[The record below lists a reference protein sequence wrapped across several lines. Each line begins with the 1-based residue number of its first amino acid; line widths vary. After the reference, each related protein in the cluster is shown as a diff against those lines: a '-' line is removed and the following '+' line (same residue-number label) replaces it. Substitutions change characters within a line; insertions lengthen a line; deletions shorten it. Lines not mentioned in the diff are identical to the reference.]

1 VEELVNGSWHLRAAE
16 PEALSDSGI
25 VMLPNQDVL
34 VVGGVD
40 SQERAVQR
48 VFLYDP
54 TADRWSRMPDLPAA
68 RAAPF
73 AALLKD
79 GTVLVGGGAS
89 GWPNDFPP
97 PSGLSTAWI
106 FDPATEAWRST
117 GLMHAGRL
125 FASATPLPDGT
136 VLIAGGYDQGSPLAS
151 TEVFDPTTSSWTQ
164 SASLPQARGRHLA
177 TLMESKVVLIGG
189 TAFDSFGGGFV
200 ALPGLDAEIFDI
212 RSRSW
217 SLGSPLGVNLQL
229 PEFAAVASIT
239 SQRILVLAQPLE
251 VAFAY
256 DVGADYWS
264 RVTPPPHWRT
274 SPAVTATLSPMAN
287 GQVLLVAGESAWL
300 FDPNG
305 NLPTSDSG
313 PGSETVVLSVI
324 AGALLLVIGMQA
336 FFRGRRPAA
345 GRGAEES
352 AL

>member
-1 VEELVNGSWHLRAAE
+1 VEELVSGRWHLRAAE

-79 GTVLVGGGAS
+79 GTVMVGGGAS

-106 FDPATEAWRST
+106 FDPATEVWRST
-117 GLMHAGRL
+117 GSMHAGRL

-151 TEVFDPTTSSWTQ
+151 AEVFDPTTSSWTHA
-164 SASLPQARGRHLA
+164 ASLPQARGRHLA

-189 TAFDSFGGGFV
+189 TAFDTFGGGFV
-200 ALPGLDAEIFDI
+200 ATPGLDAEIFDI

-229 PEFAAVASIT
+229 PEFAAVAPIT

-256 DVGADYWS
+256 VVGADYWS
-264 RVTPPPHWRT
+264 RVTPPPHWQT
-274 SPAVTATLSPMAN
+274 TPTLTPMPN
-287 GQVLLVAGESAWL
+287 GQVLLLAGKSAWL

-305 NLPTSDSG
+305 NLPTSDTG
-313 PGSETVVLSVI
+313 LGTETVVLSVI
-324 AGALLLVIGMQA
+324 AGVLLLLIGVQG
-336 FFRGRRPAA
+336 FFRGRRPVA
-345 GRGAEES
+345 GRGGEDRFP
-352 AL
+352 